1 MGMAEG
7 AASAGREQPG
17 PGAGWSWLRRLA
29 AAEAELVEGG
39 AVGEDVHVAVLG
51 LIDKAEGVFTGCQ
64 VGFERIGQAPG
75 VEGSGSAM
83 WHHDRAEALA
93 VNIESADGAFV
104 FCVDRAVGIAVDE
117 VYQIASVLRHTCGE
131 AYISVLVQSK
141 VNIAAA
147 EITGV
152 WSGFHLATYDVRQDS
167 SPEIAYRLAC
177 KGFIAV
183 LPYCNHLILTI

>member
-7 AASAGREQPG
+7 AASAGREQPR

-51 LIDKAEGVFTGCQ
+51 LIDQTEGVLSGCQ

-75 VEGSGSAM
+75 VEGCGSAM

-93 VNIESADGAFV
+93 VNIEGADGAFV
-104 FCVDRAVGIAVDE
+104 FRVDWAVGIAVDE
-117 VYQIASVLRHTCGE
+117 VYQIASVFRHTCSE
-131 AYISVLVQSK
+131 TYISVLVQSK

-152 WSGFHLATYDVRQDS
+152 WSGFHLAANDVCEDGRAEITYWF
-167 SPEIAYRLAC
+167 AG

>member
-1 MGMAEG
+1 MVVAKEVSSGG
-7 AASAGREQPG
+7 GR
-17 PGAGWSWLRRLA
+17 WSWLRRLA
-29 AAEAELVEGG
+29 ETEAELVEGG

-51 LIDKAEGVFTGCQ
+51 LIDKAEGVFSGCQ

-75 VEGSGSAM
+75 VEGSSSAM

-93 VNIESADGAFV
+93 VNIEGADGAFV
-104 FCVDRAVGIAVDE
+104 FCVDWAVGIAVDE
-117 VYQIASVLRHTCGE
+117 VYQIASVLRHTCSE

-167 SPEIAYRLAC
+167 SPEIAYRLAS